1 MTPHLGA
8 GIVPIYGQ
16 KLSPRW
22 ELLGRLLEIH
32 RQGVVTW
39 GFPACAG
46 DEQGFQPNTDYP
58 HLIASEEDRE
68 RSKTTQAN
76 RWKFLLCY
84 NDSSGSYYYM
94 PV

>member
-1 MTPHLGA
+1 MCQLGA

-46 DEQGFQPNTDYP
+46 DEQGFQ
-58 HLIASEEDRE
+58 
-68 RSKTTQAN
+68 AN
-76 RWKFLLCY
+76 SDVFPK
-84 NDSSGSYYYM
+84 DGSYSLRGVVLQSFKVHVTSPLRM
-94 PV
+94 GFLD